1 MLCFVEYTPDGRR
14 AISARPRLELHLSHV
29 AISTRN
35 DDIEG
40 RLYRNS
46 ENEFQHPSFIS
57 TDLMWE
63 NRYFARVRHAGILY
77 IYISQCPRF
86 CETCKG
92 GKKKKMRKE
101 KGSEQ
106 TPGIIFLIPLFS
118 PLSVSGRIL
127 RVWIINSLPAF
138 DLYGLSLLSNYM
150 RDLSFC
156 GAHSFNS
163 ISAFHLVWNPTSLAT
178 ITHSEFES
186 YFWLK

>member
-118 PLSVSGRIL
+118 PPLSQEG
-127 RVWIINSLPAF
+127 
-138 DLYGLSLLSNYM
+138 
-150 RDLSFC
+150 FC
-156 GAHSFNS
+156 GSELLIHSLHS
-163 ISAFHLVWNPTSLAT
+163 ICTACHFYQIICGISHSAGHILLIQYLHFISFGIRHLWQLLHTPNLSHT
-178 ITHSEFES
+178 FD
-186 YFWLK
+186 